1 MGKLLLLPLLLL
13 YSTFTFS
20 QSTGGEVPFVYVDY
34 QKKEVV
40 INEMV
45 LGPHSRFSEYVEALG
60 TYDRLLETYRY
71 GRFYFDDIGVMILL
85 DKKLGIIEAIN
96 FQYIPILGQ
105 QGTTAAFYGNLLLN
119 GQNLLA
125 FRSIQDVT
133 KAFPAIEF
141 RKVQDVLI
149 TTLFSDFHLELVFTQ
164 DNELEVCTIRFY

>member
-1 MGKLLLLPLLLL
+1 MGKLLLLPLFLL
-13 YSTFTFS
+13 YSTFVFS
-20 QSTGGEVPFVYVDY
+20 QSKDREQPFVYIDY
-34 QKKEVV
+34 QKKEIV
-40 INEMV
+40 INEII
-45 LGPHSRFSEYVEALG
+45 LRPDSRFSEYVEALG
-60 TYDRLLETYRY
+60 TYDRMLETYRY
-71 GRFYFDDIGVMILL
+71 GRFYFDKLGIMILL

-105 QGTTAAFYGNLLLN
+105 QGTTKAFLGNMLLN

-125 FRSIQDVT
+125 FRSIQEVT

-164 DNELEVCTIRFY
+164 DRELEVCTIRFY